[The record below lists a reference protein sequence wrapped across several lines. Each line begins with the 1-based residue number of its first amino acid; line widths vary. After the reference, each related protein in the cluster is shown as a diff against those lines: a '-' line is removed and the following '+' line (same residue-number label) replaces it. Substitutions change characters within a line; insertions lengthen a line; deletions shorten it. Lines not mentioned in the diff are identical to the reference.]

1 MRIITKNKQNEI
13 TFSHYIQQK
22 QKQKATQKLQV
33 CSNNAFL
40 TSLNTILKHLWLLEI
55 DRFF

>member
-1 MRIITKNKQNEI
+1 MRNITKNKQNEI
-13 TFSHYIQQK
+13 TSHYIQQK

-40 TSLNTILKHLWLLEI
+40 TSLNTILKHL
-55 DRFF
+55 